1 MRGTASWQTARR
13 LRLSKQGEYRMRI
26 LAIYRHYWP
35 DTPPYARILRSILEH
50 LAING
55 HETSV
60 YAAQPGYND
69 IHQAQQPWRET
80 LGGVDIRRIRLLPER
95 KRWRIARAI
104 NYAYF
109 SLRSVMHAV
118 VGRRYDL
125 IIANTQP
132 PVLMGCALR
141 LIYML
146 TGTPYIYHCQDLHPE
161 SAALAGDLRRGW
173 LYRLLERCDSAACRR
188 AQRVVVLSQD
198 MAEALAAR
206 GLSTANVSVI
216 NNPPLEIDASA
227 RPLLPPPLDE
237 PVDAVR
243 FLFAGNIGRFQGLER
258 LVAAAR
264 LVAGRVPLQLIFMG
278 EGVARREL
286 IALAGDLLG
295 RRIIFLPHQPLET
308 AIAAMR
314 VCDFGVVSLSANVY
328 RFAYPSKSMM
338 YLSAG
343 CPLLALVEPE
353 SELAKTI
360 EDYGLG
366 YVAASRSVAHIAE
379 TIVKAVAGRG
389 RWTAERRRQIE
400 QTCRELYDQKRMLA
414 AWDELI
420 AGEPSSST
428 SDRERG
434 AQAA

>member
-1 MRGTASWQTARR
+1 
-13 LRLSKQGEYRMRI
+13 MRI

-50 LAING
+50 LAAGG
-55 HETSV
+55 HETTV
-60 YAAQPGYND
+60 YAAQPSYND
-69 IHQAQQPWRET
+69 IRQPPQPWRENV
-80 LGGVDIRRIRLLPER
+80 GGVEIRRIRLLPER
-95 KRWRIARAI
+95 KQRRLARAI
-104 NYAYF
+104 NALYF
-109 SLRSVMHAV
+109 SLRAVLHAV

-125 IIANTQP
+125 LIANTQP

-141 LIYML
+141 LICL
-146 TGTPYIYHCQDLHPE
+146 LKGTPYIYHCQDLHPE
-161 SAALAGDLRRGW
+161 SALLAGDLKRGW

-188 AQRVVVLSQD
+188 AQRVVVLSRD
-198 MAEALAAR
+198 MADALAAR
-206 GLSTANVSVI
+206 GLPTRNVSII
-216 NNPPLEIDASA
+216 NNPPLEIDPAVRA
-227 RPLLPPPLDE
+227 ALPPPLDE
-237 PVDAVR
+237 PADCAR

-264 LVAGRVPLQLIFMG
+264 LAAGRVPFQLIFMG

-286 IALAGDLLG
+286 ISLAGDLLG
-295 RRIIFLPHQPLET
+295 RRIIFLPHQSLET

-328 RFAYPSKSMM
+328 RFAYPSKSIM

-360 EDYGLG
+360 EHYGLG

-389 RWTAERRRQIE
+389 KWIPERRLQIE
-400 QTCRELYDQKRMLA
+400 QVCRELYDQKRMLA
-414 AWDELI
+414 AWDRLI
-420 AGEPSSST
+420 SNEPGTST
-428 SDRERG
+428 NDIGPDSL
-434 AQAA
+434 AA

>member
-1 MRGTASWQTARR
+1 
-13 LRLSKQGEYRMRI
+13 MRI

-50 LAING
+50 LAAG
-55 HETSV
+55 DHETTV
-60 YAAQPGYND
+60 YAAQPSYND
-69 IHQAQQPWRET
+69 IRQPPQPWRENV
-80 LGGVDIRRIRLLPER
+80 GGVEIRRIRLLPER
-95 KRWRIARAI
+95 KQRRLARAI
-104 NYAYF
+104 NAMYF
-109 SLRSVMHAV
+109 SLRAVLHAV

-125 IIANTQP
+125 VIANSQP

-141 LIYML
+141 LVCLL

-161 SAALAGDLRRGW
+161 SALLAGDLKRGW
-173 LYRLLERCDSAACRR
+173 LYRLLARCDSAACRR
-188 AQRVVVLSQD
+188 AQRVVVLSRD
-198 MAEALAAR
+198 MADALEAR
-206 GLSTANVSVI
+206 GLPIRNVSII
-216 NNPPLEIDASA
+216 NNPPLEFDPAA
-227 RPLLPPPLDE
+227 RPALPPPLDE
-237 PVDAVR
+237 PVDCAR

-264 LVAGRVPLQLIFMG
+264 LAAGRVPFQLIFMG

-286 IALAGDLLG
+286 VALAGDLLG

-328 RFAYPSKSMM
+328 RFAYPSKSIM

-360 EDYGLG
+360 ERYGLG

-389 RWTAERRRQIE
+389 KWVPERRLQIE
-400 QTCRELYDQKRMLA
+400 QVCRELYDQKRMLA
-414 AWDELI
+414 AWDGLI
-420 AGEPSSST
+420 SNEPGTST
-428 SDRERG
+428 NDI
-434 AQAA
+434 APDALAA

>member
-1 MRGTASWQTARR
+1 
-13 LRLSKQGEYRMRI
+13 MRI

-50 LAING
+50 LSAGG
-55 HETSV
+55 HDTTV
-60 YAAQPGYND
+60 YAAQPSYND
-69 IHQAQQPWRET
+69 IRQPPQPWRENV
-80 LGGVDIRRIRLLPER
+80 GGVEIRRIRLLRER
-95 KRWRIARAI
+95 KQRRLARAF
-104 NYAYF
+104 NALYF
-109 SLRSVMHAV
+109 SLRAVLHAV

-125 IIANTQP
+125 VIANTQP

-141 LIYML
+141 LICL
-146 TGTPYIYHCQDLHPE
+146 LKGTPYIYHCQDLHPE
-161 SAALAGDLRRGW
+161 SALLAGDLNRGW

-188 AQRVVVLSQD
+188 AQRVVVLSRD
-198 MAEALAAR
+198 MVDALEAR
-206 GLSTANVSVI
+206 GLPTGNVSII
-216 NNPPLEIDASA
+216 NNPPLEIDPTA
-227 RPLLPPPLDE
+227 RPALPPPLDE
-237 PVDAVR
+237 PADCAR

-264 LVAGRVPLQLIFMG
+264 LAAGRMPFQLIFMG

-286 IALAGDLLG
+286 VALAGDLLG
-295 RRIIFLPHQPLET
+295 RRIIFLPHQSLET

-328 RFAYPSKSMM
+328 RFAYPSKSIM

-360 EDYGLG
+360 ERYGLG

-389 RWTAERRRQIE
+389 KWIPERRLQIE
-400 QTCRELYDQKRMLA
+400 QVCRELYDQTRMLA
-414 AWDELI
+414 AWDRLI
-420 AGEPSSST
+420 SNEPGTST
-428 SDRERG
+428 NDIGPE
-434 AQAA
+434 ALAA

>member
-1 MRGTASWQTARR
+1 
-13 LRLSKQGEYRMRI
+13 MRI

-50 LAING
+50 LSDRG

-60 YAAQPGYND
+60 YAAQPSYND
-69 IHQAQQPWRET
+69 IRQSPQPWREN
-80 LGGVDIRRIRLLPER
+80 LGGVEIRRVRLLPER
-95 KRWRIARAI
+95 KRWRIARAL
-104 NYAYF
+104 NSMYF
-109 SLRSVMHAV
+109 AFRAVLHAV
-118 VGRRYDL
+118 LFRRYDL

-141 LIYML
+141 LIQLL

-161 SAALAGDLRRGW
+161 SAALAGDLKRGW
-173 LYRLLERCDSAACRR
+173 LYRLLARCDSAACRR
-188 AQRVVVLSQD
+188 AQRVVVLSRD
-198 MAEALAAR
+198 MADALEAR
-206 GLSTANVSVI
+206 GLSTANVSII
-216 NNPPLEIDASA
+216 NNPPLEIDPAA
-227 RPLLPPPLDE
+227 RPSLPPPLDE
-237 PVDAVR
+237 PVDCVR

-264 LVAGRVPLQLIFMG
+264 LVAGRVPFQLIFMG
-278 EGVARREL
+278 EGIARREL
-286 IALAGDLLG
+286 VALAGDVLG
-295 RRIIFLPHQPLET
+295 RRIIFLPHQSLET

-328 RFAYPSKSMM
+328 RFAYPSKSIM

-360 EDYGLG
+360 ERYGLG

-379 TIVKAVAGRG
+379 TILKAVAGRG
-389 RWTAERRRQIE
+389 KWTPDRRRQIE
-400 QTCRELYDQKRMLA
+400 QICRELYDQKRMLT
-414 AWDELI
+414 AWDRLVEGGSD
-420 AGEPSSST
+420 AT
-428 SDRERG
+428 SVDQSDY
-434 AQAA
+434 QAPRAA

>member
-1 MRGTASWQTARR
+1 M
-13 LRLSKQGEYRMRI
+13 KI

-50 LAING
+50 LSAAG
-55 HETSV
+55 HETTV
-60 YAAQPGYND
+60 YAAQPTYND
-69 IHQAQQPWRET
+69 IRQPPQPWRENA
-80 LGGVDIRRIRLLPER
+80 GGVEIRRIRVLPER

-104 NYAYF
+104 NALYF
-109 SLRSVMHAV
+109 SLRAVLHAV

-125 IIANTQP
+125 VIANTQP

-141 LIYML
+141 LICL
-146 TGTPYIYHCQDLHPE
+146 LRGTPYIYHCQDLHPE
-161 SAALAGDLRRGW
+161 SAALAGDLNRGW

-188 AQRVVVLSQD
+188 AQRVVVLSRD
-198 MAEALAAR
+198 MAEALEAR
-206 GLSTANVSVI
+206 GLSTTNVSII
-216 NNPPLEIDASA
+216 NNPPLEIDAAA
-227 RPLLPPPLDE
+227 RPVLPPPLDE
-237 PVDAVR
+237 PVDCAR

-264 LVAGRVPLQLIFMG
+264 LVAGRVPFQLIFMG

-295 RRIIFLPHQPLET
+295 RRIIFLPHQSLET

-314 VCDFGVVSLSANVY
+314 VCDYGIVSLSANVY
-328 RFAYPSKSMM
+328 RFAYPSKSIM

-360 EDYGLG
+360 ERYGLG

-379 TIVKAVAGRG
+379 TILKAVAGRG
-389 RWTAERRRQIE
+389 KWTPERRRQIE
-400 QTCRELYDQKRMLA
+400 QVCRELYDQKRMLA
-414 AWDELI
+414 AWERLI
-420 AGEPSSST
+420 AGGSDAT
-428 SDRERG
+428 SIDQRDY
-434 AQAA
+434 QAPRAA

>member
-1 MRGTASWQTARR
+1 
-13 LRLSKQGEYRMRI
+13 MRI

-50 LAING
+50 LAAGG

-60 YAAQPGYND
+60 YAAQPSYND
-69 IHQAQQPWRET
+69 IRQPPQPWREKV
-80 LGGVDIRRIRLLPER
+80 GGVEIRRIRLLPER
-95 KRWRIARAI
+95 KRWRIARAV
-104 NYAYF
+104 NALYF
-109 SLRSVMHAV
+109 SLRAVLHAV
-118 VGRRYDL
+118 AGRRYDL
-125 IIANTQP
+125 VIANTQP

-141 LIYML
+141 LIYL
-146 TGTPYIYHCQDLHPE
+146 LKGTPYIYHCQDLHPE
-161 SAALAGDLRRGW
+161 SAALAGDLKRGW

-188 AQRVVVLSQD
+188 ARRVVVLSQD
-198 MAEALAAR
+198 MAEALKAR
-206 GLSTANVSVI
+206 GLPTTNISVI
-216 NNPPLEIDASA
+216 NNPPLEIDITAPPA
-227 RPLLPPPLDE
+227 LPPPLDE
-237 PVDAVR
+237 PVDCVR

-264 LVAGRVPLQLIFMG
+264 LVAGRVPFQLVFMG

-295 RRIIFLPHQPLET
+295 RRIIFLPHQSLET

-328 RFAYPSKSMM
+328 RFAYPSKSIM

-360 EDYGLG
+360 ERYGLG

-379 TIVKAVAGRG
+379 TILKAVAGRG
-389 RWTAERRRQIE
+389 KWTPERRSQIE
-400 QTCRELYDQKRMLA
+400 QVCRELYDQKRMLA
-414 AWDELI
+414 AWDRLI
-420 AGEPSSST
+420 SNQPSDST
-428 SDRERG
+428 SDAAPS